1 MPASAVTRSM
11 SRGRRIRTL
20 VLPLLSIVGGLALW
34 QLVISVFRPNELA
47 VVGPAQIARDA
58 GDLFSAGTLGTDIGV
73 SLVQLLA
80 GLAIA
85 VVAGVLTGL
94 ALGTKRWL
102 ASAVGPWVT
111 ALYTIPV
118 IAVAPLIIVGLGLG
132 TTAKIVIVAASGFF
146 PIAINTQAGA
156 ATVVDGGLRDVTRA
170 FRANSLET
178 LWFLTVPGTV
188 PYILTGI
195 RLAVGRALIA
205 LVAADLFGSTSGL
218 GYLIISGQ
226 QNLKTDDVYV
236 GVVTLSLI
244 GIVLTAFVAFFE
256 RRMTV
261 ARSGRTDHP

>member
-1 MPASAVTRSM
+1 VRASVVIRSM
-11 SRGRRIRTL
+11 SRGRRIRRL
-20 VLPLLSIVGGLALW
+20 VVPLLSIVGGLALW
-34 QLVISVFRPNELA
+34 QLVISLFRPNELA
-47 VVGPAQIARDA
+47 VVGPVRIAHDA
-58 GDLFSAGTLGTDIGV
+58 ADLYSAGTLGPDIGV

-94 ALGTKRWL
+94 LLGTKRWL

-132 TTAKIVIVAASGFF
+132 TTAKVVIVAASGFF
-146 PIAINTQAGA
+146 PVAINTQAGA

-178 LWFLTVPGTV
+178 LRFLTVPGTV
-188 PYILTGI
+188 PFILTGI
-195 RLAVGRALIA
+195 RLAIGRALIA

-244 GIVLTAFVAFFE
+244 GIVFTAFVAFFE
-256 RRMTV
+256 RRMSA
-261 ARSGRTDHP
+261 ARSGKMDHA